1 MDFAYTPAQQ
11 ELKARAAAY
20 AELLMGYEDEAER
33 AGGPLPKETVDKLTR
48 AAMDAGMY
56 GINMPAEWGGAGLS
70 LLEQVI
76 VEEEFGKVTN
86 CLWDIPWRPAN
97 VLALASPEQRER
109 YLLPILRGE
118 RFDAFA
124 TTEPD
129 AGSDAGAIA
138 TTAAPV
144 DGGWLING
152 EKWFVTCGDVADF
165 LLVQANVLPGNE
177 NTLFFVEK
185 DTPGVR
191 ISRTPHF
198 MHSAVNGHPEFVFEN
213 VFVPTDAVLG
223 EVGQGFEL
231 TKDWFTD
238 ERLMIAARTVGVAER
253 ALRLARDWAIQ
264 RKQFGVPISDFQ
276 MIQAMLAD
284 CAVDIAVNRSFTHQ
298 VAWEADNGVDR
309 KTLARQGLHREA
321 VGQRGRRPG
330 RRPLPADLRRPGLRP
345 GVSHRADVP
354 RGAGRP
360 HLGRHLGDPAG
371 HRRQRADQARH
382 GVPRPAGRIDEPGT
396 ALRRPSRDRRPCH
409 RRRHRHRAGR
419 RAGHGPLRCGRG
431 DLRTAPGT
439 AGEDRRGDRGAG
451 LAGTR
456 RAHRHPGRRCGAPP
470 GRPRYG
476 AVRPDRHPGQQRGR
490 AVLRSGRADQ
500 RQGLACSAP
509 PGRRRDVVGH
519 PRGRGAHDDPAT
531 VGRDLLHGVLTAP
544 RYRLDGARKFGTGCT
559 GEPGRGTVS
568 GVEPVRHPDH
578 LHCARHHRY
587 RWTGAELSR
596 RDAGPVG
603 VIDTAR
609 PLRHRG
615 RGLGSDHLPR
625 LVRGQLRHR
634 HHHRHRRRRRRLGQ
648 RIPGTAS

>member
-1 MDFAYTPAQQ
+1 MCTASTCPSS
-11 ELKARAAAY
+11 
-20 AELLMGYEDEAER
+20 
-33 AGGPLPKETVDKLTR
+33 
-48 AAMDAGMY
+48 
-56 GINMPAEWGGAGLS
+56 GAGPVS
-70 LLEQVI
+70 RLLEQVI

-97 VLALASPEQRER
+97 VLAKASTEQRER

-138 TTAAPV
+138 TTATPV

-198 MHSAVNGHPEFVFEN
+198 MHSAVNGHPEFIFEN

-298 VAWEADNGVDR
+298 VAWEADNGADR
-309 KTLARQGLHREA
+309 KTVHAKASIAKLSASEA
-321 VGQRGRRPG
+321 
-330 RRPLPADLRRPGLRP
+330 
-345 GVSHRADVP
+345 
-354 RGAGRP
+354 AGRVVDRC
-360 HLGRHLGDPAG
+360 LQIFGGRGYDRAYPIERMYREVRVDRIWEG
-371 HRRQRADQARH
+371 TSEIQRVIIANELIKR
-382 GVPRPAGRIDEPGT
+382 GT
-396 ALRRPSRDRRPCH
+396 AFL
-409 RRRHRHRAGR
+409 
-419 RAGHGPLRCGRG
+419 
-431 DLRTAPGT
+431 DL
-439 AGEDRRGDRGAG
+439 
-451 LAGTR
+451 
-456 RAHRHPGRRCGAPP
+456 
-470 GRPRYG
+470 
-476 AVRPDRHPGQQRGR
+476 
-490 AVLRSGRADQ
+490 
-500 RQGLACSAP
+500 
-509 PGRRRDVVGH
+509 
-519 PRGRGAHDDPAT
+519 
-531 VGRDLLHGVLTAP
+531 
-544 RYRLDGARKFGTGCT
+544 
-559 GEPGRGTVS
+559 
-568 GVEPVRHPDH
+568 PV
-578 LHCARHHRY
+578 A
-587 RWTGAELSR
+587 
-596 RDAGPVG
+596 
-603 VIDTAR
+603 
-609 PLRHRG
+609 
-615 RGLGSDHLPR
+615 
-625 LVRGQLRHR
+625 
-634 HHHRHRRRRRRLGQ
+634 
-648 RIPGTAS
+648 